1 MARSADLLAE
11 DVLSLSLSCVTCVA
25 CWKPHFQVPWRLLP
39 SVLLHRIPSDARRRL
54 AAKRGER
61 QHTENTA
68 QCVTFVCRLGCTCGV
83 RESAAAH
90 AACASLCS
98 FFFSLFLLCSSCFS
112 RVFLFCAVVGTALEA
127 WSVGEAA
134 TTTIDV
140 VTPQSAPRDAW
151 MLQRACEC
159 VRRREDGAMMRNRGI
174 CMKGHEL
181 VIRAQLPL
189 MHGTEHCRP
198 PRVMCVRDG
207 GTVCV
212 CASGQEVMRN
222 DEQAY
227 V

>member
-1 MARSADLLAE
+1 
-11 DVLSLSLSCVTCVA
+11 
-25 CWKPHFQVPWRLLP
+25 
-39 SVLLHRIPSDARRRL
+39 L

-112 RVFLFCAVVGTALEA
+112 LVFVLCAAVGTALEA

-189 MHGTEHCRP
+189 MHGTEHVYARG
-198 PRVMCVRDG
+198 D
-207 GTVCV
+207 VCV
-212 CASGQEVMRN
+212 EREREEWRRGARDQEMMLN
-222 DEQAY
+222 DKQAY

>member
-1 MARSADLLAE
+1 MLLCCGTASSTVAGPGSMARSADLLAE
-11 DVLSLSLSCVTCVA
+11 DVLSLPLSCVTCVA

-112 RVFLFCAVVGTALEA
+112 LVFVLCAAVGTALEA

-140 VTPQSAPRDAW
+140 VTPQSAPRD
-151 MLQRACEC
+151 
-159 VRRREDGAMMRNRGI
+159 
-174 CMKGHEL
+174 
-181 VIRAQLPL
+181 
-189 MHGTEHCRP
+189 
-198 PRVMCVRDG
+198 
-207 GTVCV
+207 VCV
-212 CASGQEVMRN
+212 CAAARV
-222 DEQAY
+222 
-227 V
+227 